1 MTATRPA
8 LDLSPAPGRAPYA
21 RMLARQAWTET
32 LLTLRRGESLLL
44 TLIIPLGLLGFFC
57 AVDALPTEGT
67 RRVDFLTP
75 GILALAI
82 TSTGFTGLA
91 IATGFERSYGVLRR
105 LGATPL
111 PRGVLLAGKTLAVVA
126 VELVQLGLIAA
137 LAELLGWHAHGSLAA
152 VVLLVVIG
160 TVTFCGLGLL
170 MAGTLPALLTLA
182 AANGVYLVLLLL
194 GGVVIPGSKLG
205 PLEGFSRALPT
216 GALSHGLRAV
226 LLHGSPLPGADVGI
240 LLAWAVAGLS
250 AAAATFRWE

>member
-1 MTATRPA
+1 MSTVA
-8 LDLSPAPGRAPYA
+8 LDLSPAPGRASYA
-21 RMLARQAWTET
+21 RMLARQTWTET

-44 TLIIPLGLLGFFC
+44 TLVIPLGLLGFFC
-57 AVDALPTEGT
+57 AVDVLPTEGA

-126 VELVQLGLIAA
+126 VELVQLALIAL
-137 LAELLGWHAHGSLAA
+137 LAAALGWHAHGSPAA
-152 VVLLVVIG
+152 VVLLVVVG

-170 MAGTLPALLTLA
+170 MAGTLPALVTLA
-182 AANGVYLVLLLL
+182 AANGIYLVLLLL
-194 GGVVIPGSKLG
+194 GAVVIPASKLG
-205 PLEGFSRALPT
+205 ALEGLSRALPT
-216 GALSHGLRAV
+216 GALAHALRRV
-226 LLHGSPLPGADVGI
+226 LLDGASLPGADLGI
-240 LLAWAVAGLS
+240 LLGWAVAALT
-250 AAAATFRWE
+250 AAALTFRWE